1 MAYPAPFLEPLGE
14 SLGEQLAGQIPG
26 VGQKFDVST
35 IAPQVAQINP
45 FLQAAQ
51 QQAATQ
57 SGLGAIQFSPT
68 TGAVTGIGQGT
79 GIAAYQPYLDK
90 AEALFDPNAYKQYM
104 SPYQTEV
111 IDATQQLLN
120 EQRASG
126 RSQLAANAIQ
136 SGAFGGGRSG
146 VALAEYE
153 RGRDISDAATLAA
166 LRQQGLTSA
175 QQLQQQGITNL
186 TAMPTLQQGLQG
198 NLISQLGLTG
208 TGAQQY
214 SQSLLD
220 AVQQGNLMAQQFPY
234 QQLQQQANVFS
245 TLAGS
250 SQGMQTQPMVTQ
262 SPALNSSTSF
272 WNSVR
277 RPWLIIRE
285 EGNMP
290 NILRRPMFR
299 GGKPNAYG
307 TGITSNL
314 ESRRGFAE
322 GPEEEMLPPN
332 VKVDPAMRE
341 AYARNYGENIREQM
355 TPSRQEQILDF
366 LRAFGA
372 SAALPQVNFKPWGS
386 ALGKTGANFE
396 SIFGPKVQAARKAGT
411 EGYLAALKGVDEK
424 KLFLYQ
430 QKALD
435 LYNSNRQSFPTYK
448 DALNFVLQDEYK
460 QKDTA
465 AADIEKITQS
475 YINQFNYEYGPAYA
489 RAFVDYQ
496 SN

>member
-1 MAYPAPFLEPLGE
+1 MAYPAPFLEPIGE

-26 VGQKFDVST
+26 VGQQFDVST

-57 SGLGAIQFSPT
+57 AGLGAVQFSPT
-68 TGAVTGIGQGT
+68 TGSVTGIGQGT

-90 AEALFDPNAYKQYM
+90 AQALFDPNAYKQYM

-126 RSQLAANAIQ
+126 RSQLAANAIN

-198 NLISQLGLTG
+198 NLISQLGLSG

-220 AVQQGNLMAQQFPY
+220 AMQQGNLMAQQFPY
-234 QQLQQQANVFS
+234 QQLQQQANVFA

-250 SQGMQTQPMVTQ
+250 SPGMQTQPMVT
-262 SPALNSSTSF
+262 SPALT
-272 WNSVR
+272 
-277 RPWLIIRE
+277 
-285 EGNMP
+285 
-290 NILRRPMFR
+290 
-299 GGKPNAYG
+299 A
-307 TGITSNL
+307 
-314 ESRRGFAE
+314 A
-322 GPEEEMLPPN
+322 
-332 VKVDPAMRE
+332 
-341 AYARNYGENIREQM
+341 Q
-355 TPSRQEQILDF
+355 
-366 LRAFGA
+366 AFGT
-372 SAALPQVNFKPWGS
+372 VYGG
-386 ALGKTGANFE
+386 LGRT
-396 SIFGPKVQAARKAGT
+396 T
-411 EGYLAALKGVDEK
+411 
-424 KLFLYQ
+424 
-430 QKALD
+430 
-435 LYNSNRQSFPTYK
+435 
-448 DALNFVLQDEYK
+448 
-460 QKDTA
+460 
-465 AADIEKITQS
+465 
-475 YINQFNYEYGPAYA
+475 
-489 RAFVDYQ
+489 
-496 SN
+496 

>member
-1 MAYPAPFLEPLGE
+1 MAYPAPFLEPIGE
-14 SLGEQLAGQIPG
+14 SLGEQLARQAPG
-26 VGQKFDVST
+26 VGQQFDVST

-57 SGLGAIQFSPT
+57 AGLGAVQFSPT
-68 TGAVTGIGQGT
+68 TGSVTGIGQGT

-126 RSQLAANAIQ
+126 RSQLAANAIN

-234 QQLQQQANVFS
+234 QQLQQQSNIFA
-245 TLAGS
+245 TLAGNS
-250 SQGMQTQPMVTQ
+250 SGMPAQQFTQ
-262 SPALNSSTSF
+262 SPALT
-272 WNSVR
+272 
-277 RPWLIIRE
+277 
-285 EGNMP
+285 
-290 NILRRPMFR
+290 
-299 GGKPNAYG
+299 A
-307 TGITSNL
+307 
-314 ESRRGFAE
+314 A
-322 GPEEEMLPPN
+322 
-332 VKVDPAMRE
+332 
-341 AYARNYGENIREQM
+341 Q
-355 TPSRQEQILDF
+355 
-366 LRAFGA
+366 AFGT
-372 SAALPQVNFKPWGS
+372 VYGG
-386 ALGKTGANFE
+386 LG
-396 SIFGPKVQAARKAGT
+396 SIFGR
-411 EGYLAALKGVDEK
+411 
-424 KLFLYQ
+424 
-430 QKALD
+430 
-435 LYNSNRQSFPTYK
+435 NRN
-448 DALNFVLQDEYK
+448 A
-460 QKDTA
+460 
-465 AADIEKITQS
+465 
-475 YINQFNYEYGPAYA
+475 
-489 RAFVDYQ
+489 
-496 SN
+496 

>member
-1 MAYPAPFLEPLGE
+1 MAYPATFLEPLGE
-14 SLGEQLAGQIPG
+14 SLGEVLAGQIPG
-26 VGQKFDVST
+26 VGQQFDVST

-57 SGLGAIQFSPT
+57 AGLGAVQFSPT

-90 AEALFDPNAYKQYM
+90 AEKLFDPNAYKQYM

-111 IDATQQLLN
+111 IDATQRLLN

-136 SGAFGGGRSG
+136 QGAFGGGRSG

-234 QQLQQQANVFS
+234 QQLQQQANVFA
-245 TLAGS
+245 TLAGATP
-250 SQGMQTQPMVTQ
+250 GMQTQPMVT
-262 SPALNSSTSF
+262 SPALT
-272 WNSVR
+272 
-277 RPWLIIRE
+277 
-285 EGNMP
+285 
-290 NILRRPMFR
+290 
-299 GGKPNAYG
+299 A
-307 TGITSNL
+307 
-314 ESRRGFAE
+314 A
-322 GPEEEMLPPN
+322 
-332 VKVDPAMRE
+332 
-341 AYARNYGENIREQM
+341 Q
-355 TPSRQEQILDF
+355 
-366 LRAFGA
+366 AFGT
-372 SAALPQVNFKPWGS
+372 VYGG
-386 ALGKTGANFE
+386 LG
-396 SIFGPKVQAARKAGT
+396 SIFGR
-411 EGYLAALKGVDEK
+411 
-424 KLFLYQ
+424 
-430 QKALD
+430 
-435 LYNSNRQSFPTYK
+435 NR
-448 DALNFVLQDEYK
+448 
-460 QKDTA
+460 
-465 AADIEKITQS
+465 
-475 YINQFNYEYGPAYA
+475 
-489 RAFVDYQ
+489 
-496 SN
+496 

>member
-1 MAYPAPFLEPLGE
+1 MAYPAPFLEPIGE

-26 VGQKFDVST
+26 VGQQFDVST

-57 SGLGAIQFSPT
+57 AGLGAVQFSPT
-68 TGAVTGIGQGT
+68 TGSVTGIGQGT

-234 QQLQQQANVFS
+234 QQLQQQANVFA
-245 TLAGS
+245 TLAGAS
-250 SQGMQTQPMVTQ
+250 PGMQTQPMVT
-262 SPALNSSTSF
+262 SPALT
-272 WNSVR
+272 
-277 RPWLIIRE
+277 
-285 EGNMP
+285 
-290 NILRRPMFR
+290 
-299 GGKPNAYG
+299 A
-307 TGITSNL
+307 
-314 ESRRGFAE
+314 A
-322 GPEEEMLPPN
+322 
-332 VKVDPAMRE
+332 
-341 AYARNYGENIREQM
+341 Q
-355 TPSRQEQILDF
+355 
-366 LRAFGA
+366 AFGTVYGG
-372 SAALPQVNFKPWGS
+372 LGS
-386 ALGKTGANFE
+386 
-396 SIFGPKVQAARKAGT
+396 
-411 EGYLAALKGVDEK
+411 
-424 KLFLYQ
+424 LYG
-430 QKALD
+430 
-435 LYNSNRQSFPTYK
+435 R
-448 DALNFVLQDEYK
+448 
-460 QKDTA
+460 
-465 AADIEKITQS
+465 
-475 YINQFNYEYGPAYA
+475 
-489 RAFVDYQ
+489 R
-496 SN
+496 

>member
-1 MAYPAPFLEPLGE
+1 MAYPATFLEPLGE
-14 SLGEQLAGQIPG
+14 SLGEVLAGQIPG
-26 VGQKFDVST
+26 VGQQFDVST

-57 SGLGAIQFSPT
+57 AGLGAVQFSPT

-111 IDATQQLLN
+111 IDATQRLLN

-186 TAMPTLQQGLQG
+186 TAMPTLQQSLQG

-245 TLAGS
+245 TLAGAS
-250 SQGMQTQPMVTQ
+250 PGMQTQPMVT
-262 SPALNSSTSF
+262 SPALT
-272 WNSVR
+272 
-277 RPWLIIRE
+277 
-285 EGNMP
+285 
-290 NILRRPMFR
+290 
-299 GGKPNAYG
+299 A
-307 TGITSNL
+307 
-314 ESRRGFAE
+314 A
-322 GPEEEMLPPN
+322 
-332 VKVDPAMRE
+332 
-341 AYARNYGENIREQM
+341 Q
-355 TPSRQEQILDF
+355 
-366 LRAFGA
+366 AFGTVYGG
-372 SAALPQVNFKPWGS
+372 LGS
-386 ALGKTGANFE
+386 LYGK
-396 SIFGPKVQAARKAGT
+396 R
-411 EGYLAALKGVDEK
+411 
-424 KLFLYQ
+424 
-430 QKALD
+430 
-435 LYNSNRQSFPTYK
+435 
-448 DALNFVLQDEYK
+448 
-460 QKDTA
+460 
-465 AADIEKITQS
+465 
-475 YINQFNYEYGPAYA
+475 
-489 RAFVDYQ
+489 
-496 SN
+496 

>member
-1 MAYPAPFLEPLGE
+1 MAYPAPFLEPIGE
-14 SLGEQLAGQIPG
+14 SLGEVLSGQIPG
-26 VGQKFDVST
+26 VGQQFDVST
-35 IAPQVAQINP
+35 IAPQVAQVNP

-57 SGLGAIQFSPT
+57 AGLGAVQFSPE
-68 TGAVTGIGQGT
+68 TGAVTGVGQGT
-79 GIAAYQPYLDK
+79 GIAAYQPYLQQ
-90 AEALFDPNAYKQYM
+90 AEALFAPSAYQQYM

-111 IDATQQLLN
+111 IDATQKLLN

-250 SQGMQTQPMVTQ
+250 SQGMQTQPMVT
-262 SPALNSSTSF
+262 SPALT
-272 WNSVR
+272 
-277 RPWLIIRE
+277 
-285 EGNMP
+285 
-290 NILRRPMFR
+290 
-299 GGKPNAYG
+299 A
-307 TGITSNL
+307 
-314 ESRRGFAE
+314 A
-322 GPEEEMLPPN
+322 
-332 VKVDPAMRE
+332 
-341 AYARNYGENIREQM
+341 Q
-355 TPSRQEQILDF
+355 
-366 LRAFGA
+366 AFGTVYGG
-372 SAALPQVNFKPWGS
+372 LGS
-386 ALGKTGANFE
+386 
-396 SIFGPKVQAARKAGT
+396 
-411 EGYLAALKGVDEK
+411 
-424 KLFLYQ
+424 LYG
-430 QKALD
+430 
-435 LYNSNRQSFPTYK
+435 R
-448 DALNFVLQDEYK
+448 
-460 QKDTA
+460 
-465 AADIEKITQS
+465 
-475 YINQFNYEYGPAYA
+475 
-489 RAFVDYQ
+489 R
-496 SN
+496 

>member
-1 MAYPAPFLEPLGE
+1 MAYPAPFLEPIGE
-14 SLGEQLAGQIPG
+14 SLGEVLAGQIPG
-26 VGQKFDVST
+26 VGQQFDVST

-57 SGLGAIQFSPT
+57 AGLGSVQFSPT

-79 GIAAYQPYLDK
+79 GIAAYQPYLEK

-234 QQLQQQANVFS
+234 QQLQQQANVFA
-245 TLAGS
+245 TLAGATP
-250 SQGMQTQPMVTQ
+250 GMQTQPMVT
-262 SPALNSSTSF
+262 SPALT
-272 WNSVR
+272 
-277 RPWLIIRE
+277 
-285 EGNMP
+285 
-290 NILRRPMFR
+290 
-299 GGKPNAYG
+299 A
-307 TGITSNL
+307 
-314 ESRRGFAE
+314 A
-322 GPEEEMLPPN
+322 
-332 VKVDPAMRE
+332 
-341 AYARNYGENIREQM
+341 Q
-355 TPSRQEQILDF
+355 
-366 LRAFGA
+366 AFGTVYGG
-372 SAALPQVNFKPWGS
+372 LGS
-386 ALGKTGANFE
+386 LYGK
-396 SIFGPKVQAARKAGT
+396 R
-411 EGYLAALKGVDEK
+411 
-424 KLFLYQ
+424 
-430 QKALD
+430 
-435 LYNSNRQSFPTYK
+435 
-448 DALNFVLQDEYK
+448 
-460 QKDTA
+460 
-465 AADIEKITQS
+465 
-475 YINQFNYEYGPAYA
+475 
-489 RAFVDYQ
+489 
-496 SN
+496 

>member
-1 MAYPAPFLEPLGE
+1 MAYPAPFLEPIGE

-57 SGLGAIQFSPT
+57 AGLGAVQFSPT
-68 TGAVTGIGQGT
+68 TGSVTGIGQGT

-234 QQLQQQANVFS
+234 QQLQQQANVFA
-245 TLAGS
+245 TLAGAS
-250 SQGMQTQPMVTQ
+250 PGMQTQPMVT
-262 SPALNSSTSF
+262 SPALT
-272 WNSVR
+272 
-277 RPWLIIRE
+277 
-285 EGNMP
+285 
-290 NILRRPMFR
+290 
-299 GGKPNAYG
+299 A
-307 TGITSNL
+307 
-314 ESRRGFAE
+314 A
-322 GPEEEMLPPN
+322 
-332 VKVDPAMRE
+332 
-341 AYARNYGENIREQM
+341 Q
-355 TPSRQEQILDF
+355 
-366 LRAFGA
+366 AFGT
-372 SAALPQVNFKPWGS
+372 VYGG
-386 ALGKTGANFE
+386 LGRKT
-396 SIFGPKVQAARKAGT
+396 
-411 EGYLAALKGVDEK
+411 
-424 KLFLYQ
+424 
-430 QKALD
+430 
-435 LYNSNRQSFPTYK
+435 
-448 DALNFVLQDEYK
+448 
-460 QKDTA
+460 
-465 AADIEKITQS
+465 
-475 YINQFNYEYGPAYA
+475 
-489 RAFVDYQ
+489 
-496 SN
+496 

>member
-1 MAYPAPFLEPLGE
+1 MAYPATFLEPLGE
-14 SLGEQLAGQIPG
+14 SLGEVLAGQIPG
-26 VGQKFDVST
+26 VGQQFDVST
-35 IAPQVAQINP
+35 IAPQVAQVNP

-57 SGLGAIQFSPT
+57 AGLGAVQFSPT

-79 GIAAYQPYLDK
+79 GIAAYQPYLEK

-111 IDATQQLLN
+111 IDATQRLLN

-245 TLAGS
+245 TLAGAS
-250 SQGMQTQPMVTQ
+250 PGMQTQPMVT
-262 SPALNSSTSF
+262 SPALT
-272 WNSVR
+272 
-277 RPWLIIRE
+277 
-285 EGNMP
+285 
-290 NILRRPMFR
+290 
-299 GGKPNAYG
+299 A
-307 TGITSNL
+307 
-314 ESRRGFAE
+314 A
-322 GPEEEMLPPN
+322 
-332 VKVDPAMRE
+332 
-341 AYARNYGENIREQM
+341 Q
-355 TPSRQEQILDF
+355 
-366 LRAFGA
+366 AFGTVYGG
-372 SAALPQVNFKPWGS
+372 LGS
-386 ALGKTGANFE
+386 LYGK
-396 SIFGPKVQAARKAGT
+396 R
-411 EGYLAALKGVDEK
+411 
-424 KLFLYQ
+424 
-430 QKALD
+430 
-435 LYNSNRQSFPTYK
+435 
-448 DALNFVLQDEYK
+448 
-460 QKDTA
+460 
-465 AADIEKITQS
+465 
-475 YINQFNYEYGPAYA
+475 
-489 RAFVDYQ
+489 
-496 SN
+496 

>member
-1 MAYPAPFLEPLGE
+1 MAYPAPFLEPIGE

-26 VGQKFDVST
+26 VGQQFDVST

-57 SGLGAIQFSPT
+57 SGLGAVQFSPT
-68 TGAVTGIGQGT
+68 TGSVTGIGQGT

-90 AEALFDPNAYKQYM
+90 AEALFNPNAYKQYM

-126 RSQLAANAIQ
+126 RSQLAANAIN

-234 QQLQQQANVFS
+234 QQLQQQANVFA
-245 TLAGS
+245 TLAGAS
-250 SQGMQTQPMVTQ
+250 PGMPTQQFTQ
-262 SPALNSSTSF
+262 SPALT
-272 WNSVR
+272 
-277 RPWLIIRE
+277 
-285 EGNMP
+285 
-290 NILRRPMFR
+290 
-299 GGKPNAYG
+299 A
-307 TGITSNL
+307 
-314 ESRRGFAE
+314 A
-322 GPEEEMLPPN
+322 
-332 VKVDPAMRE
+332 
-341 AYARNYGENIREQM
+341 Q
-355 TPSRQEQILDF
+355 
-366 LRAFGA
+366 AFGTVYGG
-372 SAALPQVNFKPWGS
+372 LGS
-386 ALGKTGANFE
+386 LYGK
-396 SIFGPKVQAARKAGT
+396 R
-411 EGYLAALKGVDEK
+411 
-424 KLFLYQ
+424 
-430 QKALD
+430 
-435 LYNSNRQSFPTYK
+435 
-448 DALNFVLQDEYK
+448 
-460 QKDTA
+460 
-465 AADIEKITQS
+465 
-475 YINQFNYEYGPAYA
+475 
-489 RAFVDYQ
+489 
-496 SN
+496 

>member
-14 SLGEQLAGQIPG
+14 SLGEVLSGQIPG
-26 VGQKFDVST
+26 VGQQFDVST
-35 IAPQVAQINP
+35 IAPQVAQVNP
-45 FLQAAQ
+45 FLQFAQ

-57 SGLGAIQFSPT
+57 AGLGSVQFSPT

-234 QQLQQQANVFS
+234 QQLQQQANVFA
-245 TLAGS
+245 TLAGATP
-250 SQGMQTQPMVTQ
+250 GMQTQPMVT
-262 SPALNSSTSF
+262 SPALT
-272 WNSVR
+272 
-277 RPWLIIRE
+277 
-285 EGNMP
+285 
-290 NILRRPMFR
+290 
-299 GGKPNAYG
+299 A
-307 TGITSNL
+307 
-314 ESRRGFAE
+314 A
-322 GPEEEMLPPN
+322 
-332 VKVDPAMRE
+332 
-341 AYARNYGENIREQM
+341 Q
-355 TPSRQEQILDF
+355 
-366 LRAFGA
+366 AFGTVYGG
-372 SAALPQVNFKPWGS
+372 LGS
-386 ALGKTGANFE
+386 LYGK
-396 SIFGPKVQAARKAGT
+396 R
-411 EGYLAALKGVDEK
+411 
-424 KLFLYQ
+424 
-430 QKALD
+430 
-435 LYNSNRQSFPTYK
+435 
-448 DALNFVLQDEYK
+448 
-460 QKDTA
+460 
-465 AADIEKITQS
+465 
-475 YINQFNYEYGPAYA
+475 
-489 RAFVDYQ
+489 
-496 SN
+496 

>member
-1 MAYPAPFLEPLGE
+1 MAYPAPFLEPIGE
-14 SLGEQLAGQIPG
+14 SLGEVLAGQIPG
-26 VGQKFDVST
+26 VGQQFDVST

-57 SGLGAIQFSPT
+57 AGLGSVQFSPT

-234 QQLQQQANVFS
+234 QQLQQQANVFA
-245 TLAGS
+245 TLAGATP
-250 SQGMQTQPMVTQ
+250 GMQTQPMVT
-262 SPALNSSTSF
+262 SPALT
-272 WNSVR
+272 
-277 RPWLIIRE
+277 
-285 EGNMP
+285 
-290 NILRRPMFR
+290 
-299 GGKPNAYG
+299 A
-307 TGITSNL
+307 
-314 ESRRGFAE
+314 A
-322 GPEEEMLPPN
+322 
-332 VKVDPAMRE
+332 
-341 AYARNYGENIREQM
+341 Q
-355 TPSRQEQILDF
+355 
-366 LRAFGA
+366 AFGTVYGG
-372 SAALPQVNFKPWGS
+372 LGS
-386 ALGKTGANFE
+386 LYGK
-396 SIFGPKVQAARKAGT
+396 R
-411 EGYLAALKGVDEK
+411 
-424 KLFLYQ
+424 
-430 QKALD
+430 
-435 LYNSNRQSFPTYK
+435 
-448 DALNFVLQDEYK
+448 
-460 QKDTA
+460 
-465 AADIEKITQS
+465 
-475 YINQFNYEYGPAYA
+475 
-489 RAFVDYQ
+489 
-496 SN
+496 

>member
-1 MAYPAPFLEPLGE
+1 MAYPATFLEPLGE
-14 SLGEQLAGQIPG
+14 SLGEVLAGQIPG
-26 VGQKFDVST
+26 VGQQFDVST
-35 IAPQVAQINP
+35 IAPQVAQVNP

-57 SGLGAIQFSPT
+57 AGLGAVQFSPT

-79 GIAAYQPYLDK
+79 GIAAYQPYLEK

-111 IDATQQLLN
+111 IDATQRLLN

-234 QQLQQQANVFS
+234 QQLQQQANVFA
-245 TLAGS
+245 TLAGAS
-250 SQGMQTQPMVTQ
+250 PGMPAQQFTQ
-262 SPALNSSTSF
+262 SPALT
-272 WNSVR
+272 
-277 RPWLIIRE
+277 
-285 EGNMP
+285 
-290 NILRRPMFR
+290 
-299 GGKPNAYG
+299 A
-307 TGITSNL
+307 
-314 ESRRGFAE
+314 A
-322 GPEEEMLPPN
+322 
-332 VKVDPAMRE
+332 
-341 AYARNYGENIREQM
+341 Q
-355 TPSRQEQILDF
+355 
-366 LRAFGA
+366 AFGTVYGG
-372 SAALPQVNFKPWGS
+372 LGS
-386 ALGKTGANFE
+386 LYGK
-396 SIFGPKVQAARKAGT
+396 R
-411 EGYLAALKGVDEK
+411 
-424 KLFLYQ
+424 
-430 QKALD
+430 
-435 LYNSNRQSFPTYK
+435 
-448 DALNFVLQDEYK
+448 
-460 QKDTA
+460 
-465 AADIEKITQS
+465 
-475 YINQFNYEYGPAYA
+475 
-489 RAFVDYQ
+489 
-496 SN
+496 

>member
-14 SLGEQLAGQIPG
+14 SLGEVLSGQIPG
-26 VGQKFDVST
+26 VGQQFDVST

-57 SGLGAIQFSPT
+57 AGLGAVQFSPT
-68 TGAVTGIGQGT
+68 TGSVTGIGQGT

-153 RGRDISDAATLAA
+153 RGRDISDAATLTA

-175 QQLQQQGITNL
+175 QKLQQQGITNL

-234 QQLQQQANVFS
+234 QQLQQQSNIFA
-245 TLAGS
+245 TLAGAS
-250 SQGMQTQPMVTQ
+250 PGMPAQQFTQ
-262 SPALNSSTSF
+262 SPALT
-272 WNSVR
+272 
-277 RPWLIIRE
+277 
-285 EGNMP
+285 
-290 NILRRPMFR
+290 
-299 GGKPNAYG
+299 A
-307 TGITSNL
+307 
-314 ESRRGFAE
+314 A
-322 GPEEEMLPPN
+322 
-332 VKVDPAMRE
+332 
-341 AYARNYGENIREQM
+341 Q
-355 TPSRQEQILDF
+355 
-366 LRAFGA
+366 AFGT
-372 SAALPQVNFKPWGS
+372 VYGG
-386 ALGKTGANFE
+386 LG
-396 SIFGPKVQAARKAGT
+396 SIFGR
-411 EGYLAALKGVDEK
+411 
-424 KLFLYQ
+424 
-430 QKALD
+430 
-435 LYNSNRQSFPTYK
+435 NRN
-448 DALNFVLQDEYK
+448 A
-460 QKDTA
+460 
-465 AADIEKITQS
+465 
-475 YINQFNYEYGPAYA
+475 
-489 RAFVDYQ
+489 
-496 SN
+496 

>member
-1 MAYPAPFLEPLGE
+1 MAYPAPFLEPIGE

-26 VGQKFDVST
+26 VGQQFDVST

-57 SGLGAIQFSPT
+57 AGLGAVQFSPT
-68 TGAVTGIGQGT
+68 TGSVTGIGQGT

-234 QQLQQQANVFS
+234 QQLQQQANVFA

-250 SQGMQTQPMVTQ
+250 SLRNASTTIY
-262 SPALNSSTSF
+262 SITCFNSSTSF
-272 WNSVR
+272 WNSIR
-277 RPWLIIRE
+277 RPWF
-285 EGNMP
+285 
-290 NILRRPMFR
+290 NIW
-299 GGKPNAYG
+299 K
-307 TGITSNL
+307 
-314 ESRRGFAE
+314 
-322 GPEEEMLPPN
+322 
-332 VKVDPAMRE
+332 
-341 AYARNYGENIREQM
+341 
-355 TPSRQEQILDF
+355 
-366 LRAFGA
+366 
-372 SAALPQVNFKPWGS
+372 
-386 ALGKTGANFE
+386 
-396 SIFGPKVQAARKAGT
+396 
-411 EGYLAALKGVDEK
+411 
-424 KLFLYQ
+424 
-430 QKALD
+430 
-435 LYNSNRQSFPTYK
+435 
-448 DALNFVLQDEYK
+448 K
-460 QKDTA
+460 QKCL
-465 AADIEKITQS
+465 I
-475 YINQFNYEYGPAYA
+475 F
-489 RAFVDYQ
+489 
-496 SN
+496 

>member
-14 SLGEQLAGQIPG
+14 SLGEVLSGQIPG
-26 VGQKFDVST
+26 VGQQFDVST

-57 SGLGAIQFSPT
+57 AGLGAVQFSPT

-111 IDATQQLLN
+111 IDATQRLLN

-234 QQLQQQANVFS
+234 QQLQQQANVFA
-245 TLAGS
+245 TLAGAS
-250 SQGMQTQPMVTQ
+250 PGMPAQQFTQ
-262 SPALNSSTSF
+262 SPALT
-272 WNSVR
+272 
-277 RPWLIIRE
+277 
-285 EGNMP
+285 
-290 NILRRPMFR
+290 
-299 GGKPNAYG
+299 A
-307 TGITSNL
+307 
-314 ESRRGFAE
+314 A
-322 GPEEEMLPPN
+322 
-332 VKVDPAMRE
+332 
-341 AYARNYGENIREQM
+341 Q
-355 TPSRQEQILDF
+355 
-366 LRAFGA
+366 AFGTVYGG
-372 SAALPQVNFKPWGS
+372 LGS
-386 ALGKTGANFE
+386 LYGK
-396 SIFGPKVQAARKAGT
+396 R
-411 EGYLAALKGVDEK
+411 
-424 KLFLYQ
+424 
-430 QKALD
+430 
-435 LYNSNRQSFPTYK
+435 
-448 DALNFVLQDEYK
+448 
-460 QKDTA
+460 
-465 AADIEKITQS
+465 
-475 YINQFNYEYGPAYA
+475 
-489 RAFVDYQ
+489 
-496 SN
+496 

>member
-1 MAYPAPFLEPLGE
+1 MAYPAPFLEPIGE
-14 SLGEQLAGQIPG
+14 SLGEVLAGQIPG
-26 VGQKFDVST
+26 VGQQFDVST

-57 SGLGAIQFSPT
+57 AGLGAVQFSPT

-79 GIAAYQPYLDK
+79 GIAAYQPYLEK

-111 IDATQQLLN
+111 IDATQRLLN

-136 SGAFGGGRSG
+136 QGAFGGGRSG

-234 QQLQQQANVFS
+234 QQLQQQANVFA
-245 TLAGS
+245 TLAGAS
-250 SQGMQTQPMVTQ
+250 PGMPTQQFTQ
-262 SPALNSSTSF
+262 SPALT
-272 WNSVR
+272 
-277 RPWLIIRE
+277 
-285 EGNMP
+285 
-290 NILRRPMFR
+290 
-299 GGKPNAYG
+299 A
-307 TGITSNL
+307 
-314 ESRRGFAE
+314 A
-322 GPEEEMLPPN
+322 
-332 VKVDPAMRE
+332 
-341 AYARNYGENIREQM
+341 Q
-355 TPSRQEQILDF
+355 
-366 LRAFGA
+366 AFGTVYGG
-372 SAALPQVNFKPWGS
+372 LGS
-386 ALGKTGANFE
+386 LYGK
-396 SIFGPKVQAARKAGT
+396 R
-411 EGYLAALKGVDEK
+411 
-424 KLFLYQ
+424 
-430 QKALD
+430 
-435 LYNSNRQSFPTYK
+435 
-448 DALNFVLQDEYK
+448 
-460 QKDTA
+460 
-465 AADIEKITQS
+465 
-475 YINQFNYEYGPAYA
+475 
-489 RAFVDYQ
+489 
-496 SN
+496 

>member
-1 MAYPAPFLEPLGE
+1 MAYPAPFLEPIGE
-14 SLGEQLAGQIPG
+14 SLGEVLAGQIPG
-26 VGQKFDVST
+26 VGQQFDVST

-51 QQAATQ
+51 QQTATQ
-57 SGLGAIQFSPT
+57 AGLGAVQFSPT

-111 IDATQQLLN
+111 INATQQLLN

-126 RSQLAANAIQ
+126 RSQLAANAIN

-234 QQLQQQANVFS
+234 QQLQQQSNIFA
-245 TLAGS
+245 TLAGAS
-250 SQGMQTQPMVTQ
+250 PGMQTQPMVT
-262 SPALNSSTSF
+262 SPALT
-272 WNSVR
+272 
-277 RPWLIIRE
+277 
-285 EGNMP
+285 
-290 NILRRPMFR
+290 
-299 GGKPNAYG
+299 A
-307 TGITSNL
+307 
-314 ESRRGFAE
+314 A
-322 GPEEEMLPPN
+322 
-332 VKVDPAMRE
+332 
-341 AYARNYGENIREQM
+341 Q
-355 TPSRQEQILDF
+355 
-366 LRAFGA
+366 AFGTVYGG
-372 SAALPQVNFKPWGS
+372 LGS
-386 ALGKTGANFE
+386 LFGK
-396 SIFGPKVQAARKAGT
+396 R
-411 EGYLAALKGVDEK
+411 
-424 KLFLYQ
+424 
-430 QKALD
+430 
-435 LYNSNRQSFPTYK
+435 
-448 DALNFVLQDEYK
+448 
-460 QKDTA
+460 
-465 AADIEKITQS
+465 
-475 YINQFNYEYGPAYA
+475 
-489 RAFVDYQ
+489 
-496 SN
+496 

>member
-1 MAYPAPFLEPLGE
+1 MAYPAPFLEPIGE
-14 SLGEQLAGQIPG
+14 SLGEVLAGQIPG
-26 VGQKFDVST
+26 VGQQFDVST

-57 SGLGAIQFSPT
+57 AGLGAVQFSPT

-90 AEALFDPNAYKQYM
+90 AEKLFDPNAYKQYM

-136 SGAFGGGRSG
+136 QGAFGGGRSG

-234 QQLQQQANVFS
+234 QQLQQQANVFA
-245 TLAGS
+245 TLAGAS
-250 SQGMQTQPMVTQ
+250 PGMPAQQFTQ
-262 SPALNSSTSF
+262 SPALT
-272 WNSVR
+272 
-277 RPWLIIRE
+277 
-285 EGNMP
+285 
-290 NILRRPMFR
+290 
-299 GGKPNAYG
+299 A
-307 TGITSNL
+307 
-314 ESRRGFAE
+314 A
-322 GPEEEMLPPN
+322 
-332 VKVDPAMRE
+332 
-341 AYARNYGENIREQM
+341 Q
-355 TPSRQEQILDF
+355 
-366 LRAFGA
+366 AFGTVYGG
-372 SAALPQVNFKPWGS
+372 LGS
-386 ALGKTGANFE
+386 LYGK
-396 SIFGPKVQAARKAGT
+396 R
-411 EGYLAALKGVDEK
+411 
-424 KLFLYQ
+424 
-430 QKALD
+430 
-435 LYNSNRQSFPTYK
+435 
-448 DALNFVLQDEYK
+448 
-460 QKDTA
+460 
-465 AADIEKITQS
+465 
-475 YINQFNYEYGPAYA
+475 
-489 RAFVDYQ
+489 
-496 SN
+496 